1 MIVVLFPPTFTRN
14 FKGDITQIPASFHE
28 MCIADELITECDGD
42 EVEAIRT
49 AILAVLKQGC
59 YKHVSLFQLNE
70 VNTVKPIEFV
80 DNIDGGILNI
90 HFQIPAW
97 TILPDAMELD
107 ETPISYYGSVR
118 YAFVEGELPSQD
130 DLIY

>member
-28 MCIADELITECDGD
+28 MCIADELITECGDD

-49 AILAVLKQGC
+49 AILTVLKQGR
-59 YKHVSLFQLNE
+59 YKHVSLFQLTE

-97 TILPDAMELD
+97 TILPDAMEQD

-118 YAFVEGELPSQD
+118 YAFVEGELPPQD